1 MATIKLACFDSK
13 PYDVKFIEAENGKHN
28 FAIKFFAERLGP
40 DTVTLAAGH
49 DVVCAFVNDQLDA
62 TVLDAIHAAGVKL
75 VALRCAGYNNVD
87 LAAAYEKIHVV
98 RVPDYSP
105 YAVAEHAVALMLT
118 LNRKIHRAFPRVRDN
133 NYSINGLLGFDMR
146 GKTAGVV
153 GTGHIGKILSGI
165 LRGFGMEVLVHDLY
179 PDPAFAAASGC
190 VYAPLDELYRKADII
205 SLHCP
210 LTPETHHL
218 INAAAIAKMK
228 RGVMLINTSRGKL
241 LDTAALVDGLKS
253 GAVGYAG
260 LDVYEEESGY
270 FFEDK
275 SDEVMLDDMLARLN
289 SFNNVIVTSHQAFFT
304 KEALENIAAT
314 TLKNIALFFASGEL
328 PNEICYHCGKVPC
341 PKKSSPEGKCF

>member
-1 MATIKLACFDSK
+1 MDSIKIACFDSK
-13 PYDVKFIEAENGKHN
+13 PYDIKFLEAENQKLH
-28 FAIKFFAERLGP
+28 FDIKFFAERLGP
-40 DTVTLAAGH
+40 DTATLAAGH
-49 DVVCAFVNDQLDA
+49 DAVCAFVNDQLDA
-62 TVLDAIHAAGVKL
+62 TVLETIRGGGVKL

-87 LAAAYEKIHVV
+87 LAAAFGNIHVV

-153 GTGHIGKILSGI
+153 GTGHIGKILVGI
-165 LRGFGMEVLVHDLY
+165 LRGFGTRALVHDLQ

-190 VYAPLDELYRKADII
+190 VYVPLDELYRESDII

-210 LTPETHHL
+210 LTPGTHHL
-218 INAAAIAKMK
+218 VNQEAIAKMK
-228 RGVMLINTSRGKL
+228 RGVMLINTGRGKL
-241 LDTAALVDGLKS
+241 IDTAALVDGLKR
-253 GAVGYAG
+253 GLVGYAG

-275 SDEVMLDDMLARLN
+275 SDEIMLDDMLARLN

-314 TLKNIALFFASGEL
+314 TLRNVAVFFASGEL
-328 PNEICYHCGKVPC
+328 PNEICYHCGKPLCAKESVPA
-341 PKKSSPEGKCF
+341 GKCF